1 MAGFATGLFA
11 VQTFWGFTWATLP
24 LFLRGFAGSNTVTGI
39 LLSTTGITGIILPV
53 LSGMLSDRTFRR
65 AGAAQAVIAK
75 IIEPGLRRRMLPHH
89 IMGPVAHPA
98 VLVLLVLAY
107 AGFFT
112 AMGPYFALLADTF
125 RPEERSKAT
134 GIMFLVGGT
143 GILSYLL
150 VPARLYE
157 IWRLWPFLWTVGGI
171 LIANAVLF
179 SVIGERPAAPAR
191 GNGRGIFAEVF
202 GEREVMRFYGGMIL
216 WWIGLWMVSAFFI
229 IAYREIFRV
238 STGKALTAFFIFNV
252 SFVASALPAGLL
264 GIRYGLKRI
273 NAIGLGLLAVGLA
286 CTPFIGGYAASLPF
300 LVVAG
305 ASYSAVLAVSYPFF
319 LRLLPP
325 GNTAGFVGLY
335 MACQNGT
342 LLVGPALGGVV
353 IDLFGYSVL
362 FIASG
367 CAILAGLAVFLS
379 VREGRVNAD

>member
-53 LSGMLSDRTFRR
+53 LSGMLSDRISTRWGRR
-65 AGAAQAVIAK
+65 RPVIAAGWSLACAALLAM
-75 IIEPGLRRRMLPHH
+75 PWVPAL
-89 IMGPVAHPA
+89 PA